1 MRMELEEAKTFRN
14 KVRDEGQ
21 TGGISPRN
29 CKYIHCTEDTFLR
42 SKASPSS
49 LGCLLYLNIS
59 VILSHP

>member
-29 CKYIHCTEDTFLR
+29 C
-42 SKASPSS
+42 
-49 LGCLLYLNIS
+49 
-59 VILSHP
+59 